1 MAARNNGRSDNRQR
15 LMEIVEVVRRHEIT
29 KGITPDKLC
38 AIIEELGP
46 TFIKLGQIL
55 SMRSDILPKAYCEA
69 LTRLRSDVAPIP
81 FEQVKN
87 QIENAYGRP
96 LRRSFRR
103 STSRRWAAPPLRRL
117 TPPRCRP
124 AKKWW

>member
-55 SMRSDILPKAYCEA
+55 SMRSDILPKTYCEA
-69 LTRLRSDVAPIP
+69 LTRLRSDVAPMP

-87 QIENAYGRP
+87 QIETHAVT
-96 LRRSFRR
+96 
-103 STSRRWAAPPLRRL
+103 TSLL
-117 TPPRCRP
+117 S
-124 AKKWW
+124 